1 MKSTMLLKQRVSPC
15 ELSSLR
21 GQNGQCDAHLNP
33 ACYCWAAKRCCGFWC
48 LPALGLRYTESGSR
62 YIAHCGVFEVDEE
75 KETVTHIP
83 SVALLPNLIHGR
95 QLRLM
100 TLSDENLT
108 LRAASSPE
116 ADGVTSV
123 LYWNKAISYDAN
135 NGRKE

>member
-1 MKSTMLLKQRVSPC
+1 MANATPTLTLLATAGL
-15 ELSSLR
+15 LSVAVAFGAS
-21 GQNGQCDAHLNP
+21 QP
-33 ACYCWAAKRCCGFWC
+33 
-48 LPALGLRYTESGSR
+48 SGSGIPSR
-62 YIAHCGVFEVDEE
+62 EAGTSRIAESSKWMKK